1 MTLSSTVPVQI
12 VKCTSHAK
20 DNTSSCTRALNFSDH
35 PSEIKI
41 PRSCASSMSS
51 LTASPSVNV
60 RNIKKLILEET
71 EHSQAQETD
80 ELNLLRQLQLVEE
93 MREKVYGLVN
103 KNKRLRTMLTSKNI
117 ILDDYISEV
126 HACSTSSNNSD
137 ANVLSRREAASRGS
151 KDSNL
156 SIIEGKRKHKK
167 STAACI
173 IDT

>member
-1 MTLSSTVPVQI
+1 M
-12 VKCTSHAK
+12 
-20 DNTSSCTRALNFSDH
+20 
-35 PSEIKI
+35 

-103 KNKRLRTMLTSKNI
+103 KNKRLRTMLTSKKI

-126 HACSTSSNNSD
+126 HACSTLSNNSD
-137 ANVLSRREAASRGS
+137 ANVLSRREAASMGS
-151 KDSNL
+151 KDSSS
-156 SIIEGKRKHKK
+156 SIIEGKRKRKK

-173 IDT
+173 IDTLKGTQSEEARAK

>member
-1 MTLSSTVPVQI
+1 MKLSSTVPVQI

-35 PSEIKI
+35 PSEIKM

-80 ELNLLRQLQLVEE
+80 ELNLLCQLQLVEE
-93 MREKVYGLVN
+93 MREQECGLAN
-103 KNKRLRTMLTSKNI
+103 NNNCLRSMLTSKNI
-117 ILDDYISEV
+117 ILDDYISDA
-126 HACSTSSNNSD
+126 HACSIYPGEKLLLGD
-137 ANVLSRREAASRGS
+137 QRIQV
-151 KDSNL
+151 
-156 SIIEGKRKHKK
+156 HP
-167 STAACI
+167 
-173 IDT
+173 